1 MSSLTIK
8 DLIEYGKERLDL
20 KLIAGTSGINKE
32 LKNLSVQ
39 ICNKESKY
47 FQEQLRPEGILIIG
61 QEELSWL
68 STVSPHI
75 CQEMLDNVLS
85 LNIPLIICSTASF
98 IPDFLVEY
106 SEKESVPLVTL
117 DYNVFTLE
125 SRIIGLLR
133 EKLDHIVVIN
143 GVFVEVF
150 GVGVIIAGESGI
162 GKSECGLELVTRGH
176 KLIADDVI
184 EIHKK
189 NGDELSGRCIE
200 LTKYF
205 MEIRG
210 LGVINVKS
218 LFGVAS
224 VSDDA
229 DINIMVEFVKWKD
242 GLEFDRIESE
252 EQFRTIMGVKIPL
265 IRVPVR
271 SGGNMA
277 TIVEI
282 VARNDILKRENY
294 RASTDLKERVFDKI
308 KRGSKRSW

>member
-75 CQEMLDNVLS
+75 CQEILDNVLS
-85 LNIPLIICSTASF
+85 LSIPLIICSTASF

-106 SEKESVPLVTL
+106 SEKESVPLVTS

-189 NGDELSGRCIE
+189 NGDELSGHCIE

>member
-20 KLIAGTSGINKE
+20 KLIAGITGINEE

-39 ICNKESKY
+39 ICIKESKY

-75 CQEMLDNVLS
+75 CQEILDNILS

-106 SEKESVPLVTL
+106 SEKESVPLAVS

-125 SRIIGLLR
+125 SRIIGLFR

-150 GVGVIIAGESGI
+150 GVGVIIVGESGI

-184 EIHKK
+184 EIH
-189 NGDELSGRCIE
+189 NSEGDLSGCCIE
-200 LTKYF
+200 LTKDF

-210 LGVINVKS
+210 LGIINVKS

-229 DINIMVEFVKWKD
+229 GINIMVEFVKWKN

-271 SGGNMA
+271 SGGSMA

>member
-1 MSSLTIK
+1 
-8 DLIEYGKERLDL
+8 
-20 KLIAGTSGINKE
+20 
-32 LKNLSVQ
+32 
-39 ICNKESKY
+39 
-47 FQEQLRPEGILIIG
+47 
-61 QEELSWL
+61 LSWL

-75 CQEMLDNVLS
+75 CQEILDNVLS
-85 LNIPLIICSTASF
+85 LSIPLIICSTASF

-106 SEKESVPLVTL
+106 SEKESVPLVTS

-189 NGDELSGRCIE
+189 NGDELSGHCIE

>member
-32 LKNLSVQ
+32 LKDLSVQ
-39 ICNKESKY
+39 ICNKGSKY

-75 CQEMLDNVLS
+75 CQEILDNILS
-85 LNIPLIICSTASF
+85 LNIPLIICSNTSF

-106 SEKESVPLVTL
+106 SEKESVPLAAS

-150 GVGVIIAGESGI
+150 GVGVIIVGESGI

-184 EIHKK
+184 EIHK
-189 NGDELSGRCIE
+189 NNEGDLSGRCIE

-252 EQFRTIMGVKIPL
+252 EQFRTIMGIKIPL
-265 IRVPVR
+265 TKAPVR
-271 SGGNMA
+271 SGGSMA

-294 RASTDLKERVFDKI
+294 RASTDLKERVLDKI

>member
-20 KLIAGTSGINKE
+20 KLIAGTSGISEE
-32 LKNLSVQ
+32 LKKLSVQ
-39 ICNKESKY
+39 ICNKGSKY
-47 FQEQLRPEGILIIG
+47 FQEQLRPEEILIIG

-68 STVSPHI
+68 SAVSPHI
-75 CQEMLDNVLS
+75 CQEILDNILS
-85 LNIPLIICSTASF
+85 LSTPLIICSNVSF
-98 IPDFLVEY
+98 VPDFLVEY
-106 SEKESVPLVTL
+106 SEKESVPLAVS
-117 DYNVFTLE
+117 DYNVLTLE
-125 SRIIGLLR
+125 SRILGLLR

-150 GVGVIIAGESGI
+150 GVGVIIVGESGI

-184 EIHKK
+184 EMHK
-189 NGDELSGRCIE
+189 NNEGNLSGCCIE
-200 LTKYF
+200 LTKNF

-210 LGVINVKS
+210 LGIINVKS
-218 LFGVAS
+218 LFGEAS

-229 DINIMVEFVKWKD
+229 GINIMIEFVRWKD

-271 SGGNMA
+271 SGGSMA

-294 RASTDLKERVFDKI
+294 RASTDLKERVLDKI
-308 KRGSKRSW
+308 KRESKRS